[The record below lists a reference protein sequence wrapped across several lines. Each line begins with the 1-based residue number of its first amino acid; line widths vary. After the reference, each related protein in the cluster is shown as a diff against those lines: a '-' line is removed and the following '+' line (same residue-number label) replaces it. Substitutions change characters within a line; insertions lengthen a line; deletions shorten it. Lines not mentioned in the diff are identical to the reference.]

1 MDDILFDDYDFIL
14 EIETGTPGG
23 TIVSYSMDGFG
34 YDFTSSVGG
43 GGEVA
48 VVFIS

>member
-23 TIVSYSMDGFG
+23 VISGYSMDGFG
-34 YDFTSSVGG
+34 YDFTSIVGG
-43 GGEVA
+43 ASEIST
-48 VVFIS
+48 VFIS